1 MLDIPV
7 IGGASHALVAQRD
20 GVLRRVSR
28 WSCTPQCTIGGWFQM
43 MIARDCILSIEHLA
57 RENCHHDCNLA
68 NAELFYLCGNRWRLL
83 VAVKEG

>member
-1 MLDIPV
+1 
-7 IGGASHALVAQRD
+7 
-20 GVLRRVSR
+20 
-28 WSCTPQCTIGGWFQM
+28 M